1 MSIVSHDVL
10 HQFLGLGTL
19 RTLGVNGQSVNHDHP
34 SCNLEVYHH
43 VNTVKEAVLCKQS
56 LSLKGGK
63 NHIFLA
69 IIDYAKLI
77 IIVPICQK
85 VASYF
90 RKEHISII

>member
-1 MSIVSHDVL
+1 MLIHPVTWKFTTMSTVL
-10 HQFLGLGTL
+10 KKQFYVGT
-19 RTLGVNGQSVNHDHP
+19 
-34 SCNLEVYHH
+34 
-43 VNTVKEAVLCKQS
+43 VLCKQS

-85 VASYF
+85 VASCF
-90 RKEHISII
+90 RKEHILII